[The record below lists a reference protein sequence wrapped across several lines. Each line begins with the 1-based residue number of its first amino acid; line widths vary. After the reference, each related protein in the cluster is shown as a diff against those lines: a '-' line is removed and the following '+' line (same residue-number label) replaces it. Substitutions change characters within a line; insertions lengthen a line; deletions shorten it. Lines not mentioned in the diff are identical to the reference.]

1 VLPSLSY
8 FVVVALLRE
17 AQGGSASGY
26 AALAI
31 LPIVW
36 VALTLRMREV
46 ALAVAAGA
54 AVHLTP
60 VILVGGDQ
68 YPSSEWRRAMLWVAV
83 GTLVGFAVNS
93 LVRQARSQAA
103 AAAERAEELAASEA
117 TIAAVME
124 VARAVDGPPD
134 ARRHACRAAR
144 ELAAASF
151 AIVGEPAP
159 ERELRVTASNGFA
172 GEVPQMSRDGGCAAA
187 FASCR
192 RVVALDADH
201 SAFVSQVLRDATGV
215 RSAVFEPIIRN
226 GRATGVLVVG
236 WTTTLPELP
245 GRTGRALELLAAE
258 VATTIEREDLISR
271 LAESS
276 LTDELTGLPNRRCW
290 EDELPLALERSL
302 RASRPVSVVMLDL
315 DHFKAYNDRHGH
327 QGGDV
332 LLRHAGAAWKATLR
346 ATDLLAR
353 YGGEE
358 FVAVLEGSDLQDARR
373 VADGLRA
380 ATPLGVTSSAGVA
393 TWDRRES
400 AGELVR
406 RADLALYAAKDRG
419 RDRTEAAGPL
429 EIGRRDALRATS

>member
-1 VLPSLSY
+1 MHADSTGLSRRDLVHRFLPFAAVGLLALGTAAVPPLPTRWGLFAAAAALTCLVAAAGVVVPWHRLPRWAYVLPSLSY

-124 VARAVDGPPD
+124 VARAVDGPTD

-201 SAFVSQVLRDATGV
+201 SAFVS
-215 RSAVFEPIIRN
+215 N
-226 GRATGVLVVG
+226 
-236 WTTTLPELP
+236 
-245 GRTGRALELLAAE
+245 
-258 VATTIEREDLISR
+258 R
-271 LAESS
+271 LARGS
-276 LTDELTGLPNRRCW
+276 LT
-290 EDELPLALERSL
+290 S
-302 RASRPVSVVMLDL
+302 
-315 DHFKAYNDRHGH
+315 
-327 QGGDV
+327 
-332 LLRHAGAAWKATLR
+332 
-346 ATDLLAR
+346 
-353 YGGEE
+353 
-358 FVAVLEGSDLQDARR
+358 
-373 VADGLRA
+373 
-380 ATPLGVTSSAGVA
+380 TSPSGISP
-393 TWDRRES
+393 T
-400 AGELVR
+400 
-406 RADLALYAAKDRG
+406 K
-419 RDRTEAAGPL
+419 P
-429 EIGRRDALRATS
+429 